1 MEFDSDESFEEEFYS
16 DEIGVKQSFYPS
28 KNKILILILLG
39 IIFIVFIEKLSISIF
54 LFLIPSYLLLIL
66 IWIIIHLLLIRYL
79 IYEIIFLG
87 KNKFISFFLQKY
99 YGKFR
104 AKSFIISLDHF
115 KNRID
120 RIIQSNNNGIENEED
135 LYNPD
140 NSKSKVSSKYVEI
153 YLKIK
158 EIYGSLNSFETDFLN
173 KLLTL
178 KSCIENS
185 SLQDNFKKYSKK
197 EKIILSK
204 NDLNDYENIKNE
216 VNNVQQ
222 ALNEFRGEMEIEF
235 NFKSIYN
242 YLKNYFYNDILSSK
256 KYLRISSLIKNPN
269 SEQIKVITKDNLELD
284 CLLIF
289 SNNKEGEGGNP
300 AIKKNLVIICG
311 PNLTPFESFINS
323 WDIESLYLCNDI
335 DVFFW
340 NYRGYGFSEGS
351 SNFNNVCEDILFIYD
366 YIVQNYRY
374 NKIAVHGLSIGGI
387 PSCYLASK
395 RNVNLIIA
403 DRTFGTAQEFIE
415 SFISKSLNKIIYYLA
430 KILFI
435 PLINN
440 TKNFIGAECKKII
453 LSDPSDTTI
462 IDNVSLKTSISKK
475 LIYELFNEISPE
487 LNIRNIKAKNILDY
501 ALEPDQLKEIY
512 NAFKYTINF
521 LRNNY
526 RVAYFD
532 KEDYEFEKKN
542 LKKPNDLNDDKQE
555 ILNEDKILDNLEKNI
570 VPGENL
576 KEISNIFYR
585 YIYHLYYDFNSAGNY
600 LVNLVGKMNTPTH
613 FNNFFN
619 NLFIYGSEDFSQLQY
634 SLCSINSVDEMLNN
648 FIEESQSF
656 LHTPKIKQF
665 SDYNIYKNFSFFVEC
680 IKSFKT
686 FILGLHLE
694 NIDNGFSEL
703 KGKLIPL
710 NCGHIAFYNERE
722 LETLRYLLNKY
733 LNENDA
739 DNNPEK

>member
-54 LFLIPSYLLLIL
+54 LFIIPSYLLLIL

-222 ALNEFRGEMEIEF
+222 VLNEFRGEMEIEF

-340 NYRGYGFSEGS
+340 NYRGY
-351 SNFNNVCEDILFIYD
+351 
-366 YIVQNYRY
+366 
-374 NKIAVHGLSIGGI
+374 
-387 PSCYLASK
+387 
-395 RNVNLIIA
+395 
-403 DRTFGTAQEFIE
+403 
-415 SFISKSLNKIIYYLA
+415 
-430 KILFI
+430 
-435 PLINN
+435 
-440 TKNFIGAECKKII
+440 
-453 LSDPSDTTI
+453 
-462 IDNVSLKTSISKK
+462 
-475 LIYELFNEISPE
+475 
-487 LNIRNIKAKNILDY
+487 
-501 ALEPDQLKEIY
+501 
-512 NAFKYTINF
+512 
-521 LRNNY
+521 
-526 RVAYFD
+526 
-532 KEDYEFEKKN
+532 
-542 LKKPNDLNDDKQE
+542 
-555 ILNEDKILDNLEKNI
+555 
-570 VPGENL
+570 
-576 KEISNIFYR
+576 
-585 YIYHLYYDFNSAGNY
+585 
-600 LVNLVGKMNTPTH
+600 
-613 FNNFFN
+613 
-619 NLFIYGSEDFSQLQY
+619 
-634 SLCSINSVDEMLNN
+634 
-648 FIEESQSF
+648 
-656 LHTPKIKQF
+656 
-665 SDYNIYKNFSFFVEC
+665 
-680 IKSFKT
+680 
-686 FILGLHLE
+686 
-694 NIDNGFSEL
+694 
-703 KGKLIPL
+703 
-710 NCGHIAFYNERE
+710 
-722 LETLRYLLNKY
+722 
-733 LNENDA
+733 
-739 DNNPEK
+739 

>member
-16 DEIGVKQSFYPS
+16 DEVGVKQSFYPS
-28 KNKILILILLG
+28 KNKILIIFLVG
-39 IIFIVFIEKLSISIF
+39 IIFLVFIEKLSISIF
-54 LFLIPSYLLLIL
+54 LFFIHSYFLLIL

-79 IYEIIFLG
+79 VYEIIFPG
-87 KNKFISFFLQKY
+87 KNKFISFYLQKY

-104 AKSFIISLDHF
+104 AKSFIISLEHF

-120 RIIQSNNNGIENEED
+120 RIIQSNNNSIQDEED

-140 NSKSKVSSKYVEI
+140 NSKSKVSSKFVEI

-173 KLLTL
+173 KLLTF

-197 EKIILSK
+197 EKIVLSK

-216 VNNVQQ
+216 ANNVQQ
-222 ALNEFRGEMEIEF
+222 ALNEFRGDIQLEF

-256 KYLRISSLIKNPN
+256 KYLRISCLIKYPN
-269 SEQIKVITKDNLELD
+269 SKQIKIITKDNLELD

-289 SNNKEGEGGNP
+289 SNNKESEGNNLP
-300 AIKKNLVIICG
+300 INQNLVIICG

-323 WDIESLYLCNDI
+323 WDIESLYLSNDI
-335 DVFFW
+335 DVLFW

-351 SNFNNVCEDILFIYD
+351 ANFNNVCEDILYIYD

-374 NKIAVHGLSIGGI
+374 NKIVVHGLSIGGI

-395 RNVNLIIA
+395 RNINLIIA
-403 DRTFGTAQEFIE
+403 DRTFGTVQEYLE

-435 PLINN
+435 PFIHN
-440 TKNFIGAECKKII
+440 TNNFIGAKCKKII
-453 LSDPSDTTI
+453 LSDPSDSTI
-462 IDNVSLKTSISKK
+462 NDNISLKTSISKK
-475 LIYELFNEISPE
+475 IIYELFNEISPE
-487 LNIRNIKAKNILDY
+487 LNIRNIKTKNILDY
-501 ALEPDQLKEIY
+501 ALEPDQTKEIY

-526 RVAYFD
+526 RDTYFNI
-532 KEDYEFEKKN
+532 EDYVLKKKN
-542 LKKPNDLNDDKQE
+542 LKQPNDLNDDKQE
-555 ILNEDKILDNLEKNI
+555 ILNEDKILDNLENNI
-570 VPGENL
+570 APNENL

-585 YIYHLYYDFNSAGNY
+585 YIYHLYYDFNSAGSY
-600 LVNLVGKMNTPTH
+600 LVNLVGKMNSPTH

-619 NLFIYGSEDFSQLQY
+619 NLFIYGSEDFSLLQY
-634 SLCSINSVDEMLNN
+634 SLCSINSVEEMLNN

-656 LHTPKIKQF
+656 LNTSKLKQF
-665 SDYNIYKNFSFFVEC
+665 SDYNIYKNFSYFVEC

-686 FILGLHLE
+686 FILSLHLE
-694 NIDNGFSEL
+694 NFNNGFSEL

-722 LETLRYLLNKY
+722 LETLKYLLNKY
-733 LNENDA
+733 LNENDI
-739 DNNPEK
+739 DNPEN